1 MLYWCFILAQYKA
14 ANTVLWIWSDWDQ
27 QFLTDSQFAFYAHHP
42 PSSQL
47 DLARPG
53 SAGVGGNPME
63 GQSTN
68 TISPQLKT
76 ELLVLNLLITP
87 SNTPASHFKSLRKLK
102 TNQGVVPGFW
112 FLLCILVSMLV
123 SPGLPPPTVAEVY
136 TIIYIWRVW

>member
-1 MLYWCFILAQYKA
+1 MNLIRLRSAVSHRLTICLLCTPLSKVSILGV
-14 ANTVLWIWSDWDQ
+14 N
-27 QFLTDSQFAFYAHHP
+27 YACDIHP

-68 TISPQLKT
+68 TIPPQLKT

-112 FLLCILVSMLV
+112 FLLCVLVSMLV
-123 SPGLPPPTVAEVY
+123 SPGLPPPTVSEVY
-136 TIIYIWRVW
+136 TIIYI

>member
-1 MLYWCFILAQYKA
+1 MPLSKVSILGV
-14 ANTVLWIWSDWDQ
+14 N
-27 QFLTDSQFAFYAHHP
+27 YACDIHP

-68 TISPQLKT
+68 TIPPQLKT
-76 ELLVLNLLITP
+76 ELLVLNLLITL

-112 FLLCILVSMLV
+112 FLLCVLVSMLV
-123 SPGLPPPTVAEVY
+123 SPGLPPPTVSEVY
-136 TIIYIWRVW
+136 TIMYIWRV